1 MGEHEIPG
9 EQKWRKSNLLSQA
22 DYGLATA
29 AAAAMGEILELTV
42 ASRVA
47 LEFPPKT

>member
-1 MGEHEIPG
+1 MEKVKPLI
-9 EQKWRKSNLLSQA
+9 SLSSQA

-29 AAAAMGEILELTV
+29 AAAAMGEIMELTV